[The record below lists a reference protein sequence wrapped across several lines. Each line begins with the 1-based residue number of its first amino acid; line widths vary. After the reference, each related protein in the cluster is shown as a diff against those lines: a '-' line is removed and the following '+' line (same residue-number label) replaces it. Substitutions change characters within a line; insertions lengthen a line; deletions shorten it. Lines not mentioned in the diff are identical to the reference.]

1 MRNTYVRQQQTL
13 SAVILD
19 ILEKIDTPRSLGLAI
34 SYRYNSY
41 KTVDPVLLSD
51 PCMFSH
57 NRYLLDS
64 QAVALFKK
72 STYLE
77 KSEDLDAKAI
87 ASFYEIED
95 GLRILNKGK
104 FSFEAYGILYTASR
118 IIRRILGP
126 VPNLKDLEVSF
137 TSGATFSR
145 TADLSTL
152 SDKISGSL
160 DVTTHALPYLL
171 KYLGS
176 HPLLFRA
183 YQDKKIK
190 VVRGNKFSTVPK
202 DFRKVRTICKEPLG
216 NMLLQRSFGLYIKDR
231 LKRENIYIETGQS
244 DHVAVL
250 QHDQDAW
257 ATIDQS
263 DASDRISR
271 ALIKELLDHNWFST
285 LDNIRSKYT
294 IIDKKEHLLE
304 KFMTQGNGFTFELET
319 LVFYAIGQAISINR
333 HKKTPIFVYGDDM
346 IVTKGIACDVVR
358 YLPLFGLKVNTEKTF
373 IRGDFKESCGFD
385 ILKGYKVRPYY
396 LKEFDRNETVYY
408 VQLSNYVRRVLKH
421 IYYDDYNHVHSRPW
435 LRVVNCIPVSKRYY
449 GPHSLGDSVIQTDR
463 RPPGYKGAFFRNSV
477 LYCTT
482 YKRKYRESCFRKPY
496 GDSSVL
502 AYALLGG
509 ASRGTLIRNSRYVLA
524 SAKACPVNWA

>member
-13 SAVILD
+13 SAAILD
-19 ILEKIDTPRSLGLAI
+19 LLELIDTPRALALAI
-34 SYRYNSY
+34 SYRYL
-41 KTVDPVLLSD
+41 KFKDVHKELLED

-57 NRYLLDS
+57 SRYLLDS

-77 KSEDLDAKAI
+77 KIEDLDAKAV
-87 ASFYEIED
+87 ANFHELED
-95 GLRILNKGK
+95 ELTILNRGG
-104 FSFEAYGILYTASR
+104 FSFEARGILYTASR

-126 VPNLKDLEVSF
+126 VPELDDLKVSY

-152 SDKISGSL
+152 SDKISGFL
-160 DVTTHALPYLL
+160 DVTAHALPYLL

-183 YQDKKIK
+183 YQDKKFKI
-190 VVRGNKFSTVPK
+190 VRGNKFSTVPK

-244 DHVAVL
+244 DHIAVL
-250 QHDQDAW
+250 QYFSDAW

-271 ALIKELLDHNWFST
+271 ALIKELLDPDWFSI
-285 LDNIRSKYT
+285 LDNIRSKRT
-294 IIDKKEHLLE
+294 IINGREHQLE

-319 LVFYAIGQAISINR
+319 LVFYALGQAISIET
-333 HKKTPIFVYGDDM
+333 HKRTPIFVYGDDM
-346 IVTKGIACDVVR
+346 IVVKGIACDVVR

-385 ILKGYKVRPYY
+385 ILKGYKVRPFY
-396 LKEFDRNETVYY
+396 LKEFDRNETVFY
-408 VQLSNYVRRVLKH
+408 VQLSNYIRRVLKH
-421 IYYDDYNHVHSRPW
+421 IFYDDYNHVYSRPW

-449 GPHSLGDSVIQTDR
+449 GPYSLGDEVINTDS
-463 RPPGYKGAFFRNSV
+463 RPQGYKGAFWKNNI

-482 YKRKYRESCFRKPY
+482 YKRVYRGGCYRKPT
-496 GDSSVL
+496 GDSSIL

-509 ASRGTLIRNSRYVLA
+509 MSSGTLIRNSRYTLRAARV
-524 SAKACPVNWA
+524 CPVNWA